1 MILHY
6 RFFGCIYILFEQVGE
21 NGINLSGG
29 QKARINLARACY
41 QQKPCVLLDDP
52 LSAVDANVA
61 QHILTNCLN
70 KLLADKT
77 RILITHRV
85 ELLKT
90 VDVVYEVDDGE
101 IVNIGSPDKVLP
113 SVQRRYRG
121 NVEGVNYIDNG
132 IGDDVLGGI
141 CGEEAALVKDEEK
154 CTGSVK

>member
-1 MILHY
+1 M
-6 RFFGCIYILFEQVGE
+6 FQQVGE

-41 QQKPCVLLDDP
+41 QQKPCILLDDP

-61 QHILTNCLN
+61 QHILANCLN

-90 VDVVYEVDDGE
+90 VDVVYVVDGGE
-101 IVNIGSPDKVLP
+101 IVNVGSPDEVLP
-113 SVQRRYRG
+113 SVERRYRG
-121 NVEGVNYIDNG
+121 DLEGMNYRNNR